1 MEFVEAWLGHKVDVE
16 FIFNRD
22 LPLNQADAI
31 NNCKNSIGVISKET
45 VIANHP
51 WTQNTADEL
60 KRIKEEEAQLI
71 EKKYLHG
78 INDMQK
84 KIILLFHKQRKN

>member
-1 MEFVEAWLGHKVDVE
+1 MEFVEARLDRKVDVE

-22 LPLNQADAI
+22 LPLNQANAI

-71 EKKYLHG
+71 DDYVEDG
-78 INDMQK
+78 GASDDT
-84 KIILLFHKQRKN
+84 

>member
-51 WTQNTADEL
+51 WTQNIADEL

-71 EKKYLHG
+71 DDYVEDG
-78 INDMQK
+78 GASDDT
-84 KIILLFHKQRKN
+84 

>member
-1 MEFVEAWLGHKVDVE
+1 MEFVEARLGRKVDVE
-16 FIFNRD
+16 YIFNRD

-31 NNCKNSIGVISKET
+31 NNYKNSIGVISKET

-51 WTQNTADEL
+51 WTQNPADEL

-71 EKKYLHG
+71 DDYVEDG
-78 INDMQK
+78 GASDDT
-84 KIILLFHKQRKN
+84 